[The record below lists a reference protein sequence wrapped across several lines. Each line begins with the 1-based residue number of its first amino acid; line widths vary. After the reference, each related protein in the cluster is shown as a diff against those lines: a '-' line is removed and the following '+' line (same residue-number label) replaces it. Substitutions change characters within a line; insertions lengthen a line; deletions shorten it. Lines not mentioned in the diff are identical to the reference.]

1 MPERSIAGGEV
12 PGGEVYVNKE
22 LMELHN
28 WGQQMRRMLRSASVL
43 LLVFSA
49 SLLVAETRY
58 FDCTPAFPFQQQWQG
73 ADAAYSI
80 PLPDG
85 RVVWVFGDTL
95 YGDRRIVTGED
106 PQMVHNTLGI
116 STCKDRKW
124 KIDYTIKRDEKGHYD
139 SFFKPQNNNGTYYWA
154 LDGVE
159 YKNELWI
166 TLLCV
171 RNAPNSNAF
180 ALGFEI
186 CGTDL
191 AHVTGLDSDPQIWKV
206 AYLPLVSEGMH
217 ANPSASTVIEGE
229 YLYIYTLYE
238 KEDRPQILTRIPLK
252 ELNDPKKYLQY
263 LGGDDQWH
271 GGIEPTKA
279 KTIMKTGASEMSV
292 RYHPDLTKWIAV
304 MVHPQIFSDKVILR
318 TAPSLTGAWTDGEVI
333 YRIPILQKSDPKYD
347 PDTFCYAGKEHPE
360 FEQPGEL
367 LFTYVCNTMKPKKL
381 VAETNIYLPQVVRMP
396 MPDAAKK

>member
-1 MPERSIAGGEV
+1 
-12 PGGEVYVNKE
+12 
-22 LMELHN
+22 
-28 WGQQMRRMLRSASVL
+28 MRPLFRHVSVL
-43 LLVFSA
+43 LVLFCA
-49 SLLVAETRY
+49 SLLLAETHH

-80 PLPDG
+80 PLQDG

-95 YGDRRIVTGED
+95 YGDRRIVTGEE
-106 PQMVHNTLGI
+106 PQMVHNTIGI
-116 STCKDRKW
+116 STCKEGKW
-124 KIDYTIKRDEKGHYD
+124 KIDYTIKRDAKGGYD
-139 SFFKPQNNNGTYYWA
+139 SFFKPQKSDGTYYWA

-191 AHVTGLDSDPQIWKV
+191 AHVTGLDGDAQNWKV
-206 AYLPLVSEGMH
+206 AYFPLVSEGVH
-217 ANPSASTVIEGE
+217 ANPSASTVIEGD

-238 KEDRPQILTRIPLK
+238 KETRPQILTRIPLK
-252 ELNDPKKYLQY
+252 GLDDPKKNLQY
-263 LGGDDQWH
+263 LGSDDQWH
-271 GGIEPTKA
+271 DGIEPTKA

-292 RYHPDLTKWIAV
+292 RYHPELKKWIAV
-304 MVHPQIFSDKVILR
+304 MVDPQIFSDKVILR
-318 TAPSLTGAWTDGEVI
+318 TSPSMIGPWPDGEVI

-360 FEQPGEL
+360 FERPGEL
-367 LFTYVCNTMKPKKL
+367 LFTYVCNTMKPNKL
-381 VAETNIYLPQVVRMP
+381 VAETNVYFPQVVRMP
-396 MPDAAKK
+396 MPEAGKK